1 MAPGN
6 SSRVV
11 ATAKNHTCL
20 THGRVFLQASP
31 YPLGSAP
38 ICEILSL
45 TERNN
50 PVKISPQDI
59 LVTRNDEVLHVQ
71 EVVSES
77 NSSQNGTLILNVK
90 DYDGI
95 LFTREVNNPEF
106 EICRYATG
114 VSTADA
120 EAYYERERILDV
132 LYDEAGSKDFKALRN
147 YKYNYPRVLNAPSLI
162 SANSTDTRSMFR
174 YLDAAEN
181 DISAAIEWAE
191 STRKQY
197 LAKVEAANEL
207 AIKAA
212 SYSKPELGEQSIRLG
227 DNRFHVGGIYR
238 YRFNPEDTIVGHKL
252 GYARVTSVNSG
263 RAYVTFAGGREG
275 YIESTPYH
283 YNLKLVV
290 DGKTFSL
297 YSLVVELLPIGSF
310 QDIQQYLTHE
320 SMTDAFLKKVFVN
333 TYLDMF
339 SAGEGKPLCLPDRWE
354 LEGTLSEYLDVDR
367 CRAHIL
373 RRITE
378 MTLDMLKSVSHVRWV
393 RDELEQFYEGA

>member
-1 MAPGN
+1 M
-6 SSRVV
+6 
-11 ATAKNHTCL
+11 
-20 THGRVFLQASP
+20 
-31 YPLGSAP
+31 
-38 ICEILSL
+38 
-45 TERNN
+45 
-50 PVKISPQDI
+50 KISPQDI
-59 LVTRNDEVLHVQ
+59 LITRNHEVLHVQ

-120 EAYYERERILDV
+120 EVYYERERILDV

-147 YKYNYPRVLNAPSLI
+147 YKYNYPRVLNAPSPI
-162 SANSTDTRSMFR
+162 SANSTDTRSMFS
-174 YLDAAEN
+174 YLEAADN

-191 STRKQY
+191 NTRKQY

-207 AIKAA
+207 AIKAP
-212 SYSKPELGEQSIRLG
+212 SYSKPELGEQSILLG
-227 DNRFHVGGIYR
+227 NNKFRVGGFYR
-238 YRFNPEDTIVGHKL
+238 YRFNPEDTIIGYKL

-283 YNLKLVV
+283 YNLKLVA
-290 DGKTFSL
+290 DGKTFAI
-297 YSLVVELLPIGSF
+297 YSHSVELLPIGSF
-310 QDIQQYLTHE
+310 RDIQQYLTHE

-373 RRITE
+373 RHITE
-378 MTLDMLKSVSHVRWV
+378 MVLDMRKSVSHVRWV
-393 RDELEQFYEGA
+393 REELKSFYGDA

>member
-1 MAPGN
+1 M
-6 SSRVV
+6 
-11 ATAKNHTCL
+11 
-20 THGRVFLQASP
+20 
-31 YPLGSAP
+31 
-38 ICEILSL
+38 
-45 TERNN
+45 
-50 PVKISPQDI
+50 KISPQDI

-77 NSSQNGTLILNVK
+77 NSSQNGALILNVK

-106 EICRYATG
+106 EICRYATD

-120 EAYYERERILDV
+120 ETYYERERIMDI
-132 LYDEAGSKDFKALRN
+132 LYDEAGSKDCKALRN
-147 YKYNYPRVLNAPSLI
+147 YKYNYPRVLTAPSLI
-162 SANSTDTRSMFR
+162 SANSADTRRMFR
-174 YLDAAEN
+174 YLDAAEQ
-181 DISAAIEWAE
+181 DISAAIEWTE
-191 STRKQY
+191 NTRKQY

-207 AIKAA
+207 ANKAPT
-212 SYSKPELGEQSIRLG
+212 YSKPELGEQSICLS
-227 DNRFHVGGIYR
+227 NIRFHVGGIYR
-238 YRFNPEDTIVGHKL
+238 YRFNPEDTIIGYKL
-252 GYARVTSVNSG
+252 GYARVTSVNSA
-263 RAYVTFAGGREG
+263 RAYVTLAGGREG
-275 YIESTPYH
+275 YIEGTPYH

-290 DGKTFSL
+290 DSKTFSL
-297 YSLVVELLPIGSF
+297 YSHAVDLLPIGSF

-354 LEGTLSEYLDVDR
+354 LEGALSKYLDADR

-378 MTLDMLKSVSHVRWV
+378 IILDMRKSVSHVRWV
-393 RDELEQFYEGA
+393 RDELKQFYEGA

>member
-1 MAPGN
+1 M
-6 SSRVV
+6 
-11 ATAKNHTCL
+11 
-20 THGRVFLQASP
+20 
-31 YPLGSAP
+31 
-38 ICEILSL
+38 
-45 TERNN
+45 
-50 PVKISPQDI
+50 KINPQDI
-59 LVTRNDEVLHVQ
+59 LISRNNEVLHVQ

-181 DISAAIEWAE
+181 DISAAIEWTE
-191 STRKQY
+191 NTRKQY
-197 LAKVEAANEL
+197 LAKVEHANEL
-207 AIKAA
+207 AIKAP
-212 SYSKPELGEQSIRLG
+212 SYSKPELGEQSILLG
-227 DNRFHVGGIYR
+227 NNRFRVGGIYR
-238 YRFNPEDTIVGHKL
+238 YRFNPEDTIVGYKL
-252 GYARVTSVNSG
+252 GYARVTSVDDN
-263 RAYVTFAGGREG
+263 RAYVAFAGGREG
-275 YIESTPYH
+275 YIENTPYH
-283 YNLKLVV
+283 YNLKFVV

-297 YSLVVELLPIGSF
+297 YSLSVELLPIGSF
-310 QDIQQYLTHE
+310 KDIQQYLARE
-320 SMTDAFLKKVFVN
+320 SMTGAFLEKVFVN

-354 LEGTLSEYLDVDR
+354 LGGTLSEYVSVDR

-378 MTLDMLKSVSHVRWV
+378 MALDMRKSVIHVRWV
-393 RDELEQFYEGA
+393 RDELEKFYDTI

>member
-1 MAPGN
+1 M
-6 SSRVV
+6 
-11 ATAKNHTCL
+11 
-20 THGRVFLQASP
+20 
-31 YPLGSAP
+31 
-38 ICEILSL
+38 EI
-45 TERNN
+45 N
-50 PVKISPQDI
+50 PQDI
-59 LVTRNDEVLHVQ
+59 LISRSGEVLHVQ

-77 NSSQNGTLILNVK
+77 NSSQNDTLVLRVK

-95 LFTREVNNPEF
+95 VFTREVNNPES
-106 EICRYATG
+106 EICRYATD

-120 EAYYERERILDV
+120 ETYYERERILDI
-132 LYDEAGSKDFKALRN
+132 LYEEAGSKDFKALRN
-147 YKYNYPRVLNAPSLI
+147 YKYNYPRLLNAPSLI
-162 SANSTDTRSMFR
+162 SANSADTRRMFS
-174 YLDAAEN
+174 YLEVAEN

-191 STRKQY
+191 NTRKQY

-207 AIKAA
+207 VIKAP

-252 GYARVTSVNSG
+252 GYARVTSVNSR

-275 YIESTPYH
+275 YIEGIPYH
-283 YNLKLVV
+283 HNLKLVV
-290 DGKTFSL
+290 DGKNFSL
-297 YSLVVELLPIGSF
+297 YSRAVELLPIGSF

-339 SAGEGKPLCLPDRWE
+339 SAGEGKPLCLPYRWE
-354 LEGTLSEYLDVDR
+354 LEGTLSEYLSAER

-373 RRITE
+373 KRITE
-378 MTLDMLKSVSHVRWV
+378 MILDMRKSISHVQWV
-393 RDELEQFYEGA
+393 RSELKNFYAGI